1 MLLRDDMEN
10 ESLVQRKTTRFF
22 FLLTIKIYK
31 SKCIAMLGV
40 NLYED
45 RGEGGS
51 IIKYNFLKVVLIFN
65 NNSII
70 FDIIFSPK

>member
-1 MLLRDDMEN
+1 
-10 ESLVQRKTTRFF
+10 
-22 FLLTIKIYK
+22 
-31 SKCIAMLGV
+31 MLGV

-70 FDIIFSPK
+70 FDIIFSPQIIRLIFYSPNIKATLLFIQL